1 MELPNFLALAIK
13 MKLTDFILEHNGDLR
28 KCPICE
34 KWLNRLGLPS
44 HFHRTHNPNAK
55 LPSAAKPI
63 WNKGLTKI
71 DPRVARTASA
81 VSNALLGKTKKPL
94 SEVHRRKIST
104 SMEKAHRE
112 NRAHNIGSS
121 RWNNEPSYPERFFS
135 TVIENEFTDKNY
147 TQEFPFG
154 RFSLDFAWT
163 EKKLCIEIDGEQH
176 KRFKEYRE
184 RDERKDEAL
193 RDAGWKILRIE
204 WKEMY
209 KNPKEWILI
218 AKNFVEE
225 APRWQP
231 RDC

>member
-1 MELPNFLALAIK
+1 MANTGKVFA
-13 MKLTDFILEHNGDLR
+13 D
-28 KCPICE
+28 
-34 KWLNRLGLPS
+34 
-44 HFHRTHNPNAK
+44 RTIAYDVK
-55 LPSAAKPI
+55 Q
-63 WNKGLTKI
+63 
-71 DPRVARTASA
+71 
-81 VSNALLGKTKKPL
+81 
-94 SEVHRRKIST
+94 KISAG
-104 SMEKAHRE
+104 MKKAHAE
-112 NRAHNIGSS
+112 GRAHNIGSS
-121 RWNNEPSYPERFFS
+121 RWNSEPSYPEQFFS
-135 TVIENEFTDKNY
+135 KVIENEFADKNY
-147 TQEFPFG
+147 VREFPFN

-193 RDAGWKILRIE
+193 RDAGWIILRIE